1 MHLRINKKI
10 IIYFFLFV
18 IFGTLNNKNLTRI
31 EYLKVEKINI
41 SGLDIDKKSDL
52 IKDLNPFKFQNIFFL
67 DETKIKKIIDSNP
80 YVEKFSIFKRYP
92 SEINININTTEFVA
106 YIKKNDGLF
115 FLGSNR
121 KLIKSDDRIEDIPY
135 IFGNFDDNEFFIL
148 KDIIENSNFNYSEIK
163 NLYFFPSKRW
173 DIETHSGILIKLPNK
188 KLKESLELSLKI
200 LSDIDFK
207 NIKTIDLRQSKQ
219 IIINE

>member
-10 IIYFFLFV
+10 IIYFFLF
-18 IFGTLNNKNLTRI
+18 IFFGTLNNKNLTRI

-67 DETKIKKIIDSNP
+67 NETKIKKIIDSNP
-80 YVEKFSIFKRYP
+80 YVEKFSIFKKYP
-92 SEINININTTEFVA
+92 SEININIYTTEFVA

-121 KLIKSDDRIEDIPY
+121 KLIKSDGRIEDIPY

>member
-10 IIYFFLFV
+10 IIYFFLF
-18 IFGTLNNKNLTRI
+18 IFFGTLNNKNLTRI

-67 DETKIKKIIDSNP
+67 NETKIKKIIDSNP
-80 YVEKFSIFKRYP
+80 YVEKFSIFKKYP
-92 SEINININTTEFVA
+92 SEININIYTTEFVA

-121 KLIKSDDRIEDIPY
+121 KLIKSDGRIEDIPY
-135 IFGNFDDNEFFIL
+135 IFGNFDDKEFFIL

>member
-67 DETKIKKIIDSNP
+67 NETKIKKIIDSNP

-121 KLIKSDDRIEDIPY
+121 KLIKSDGRIEDIPY
-135 IFGNFDDNEFFIL
+135 IFGNFDDKEFFIL